1 MRVEVELTPLRF
13 DQGFAEH
20 YCPQEWASIII
31 TELQDLNLPMS
42 EEYDMGIQT
51 FGECISQEYG
61 DQLVYLLNQY
71 KDIPQFI
78 EQFNVIM
85 YLFMRALD

>member
-1 MRVEVELTPLRF
+1 MRVDVELTPLRF
-13 DQGFAEH
+13 AQEFADH

-31 TELQDLNLPMS
+31 TELQDLKLPMS

-51 FGECISQEYG
+51 FGECISHEYG
-61 DQLVYLLNQY
+61 DQLLYVLNQY
-71 KDIPQFI
+71 KDIPQFV
-78 EQFNVIM
+78 EQFNIIM